1 MLTTLRHASPR
12 KASFAG
18 AFALGIAILLAAPA
32 AAQNTSCRASSAA
45 FSQIREGMSI
55 SQVEGI
61 IGCRGEVLSETSMG
75 GIRTV
80 MLAWSGRGSLGA
92 NMNAMFQSGRLI
104 MKAQMGL
111 R

>member
-1 MLTTLRHASPR
+1 MLSAPCHPNPR
-12 KASFAG
+12 KTARTG
-18 AFALGIAILLAAPA
+18 AVTLGLAIMLATPVV
-32 AAQNTSCRASSAA
+32 AQNTSCRASGAA

-61 IGCRGEVLSETSMG
+61 IGCRGEVLSETNIG

-80 MLAWSGRGSLGA
+80 MFAWAGSGSMGA

-104 MKAQMGL
+104 MKAQFGL